1 MYICWEKVRF
11 LRKQWNKL
19 CVLMFEPW
27 PGEKEHLMAI
37 PGGWRCGLGSC
48 FLAKFPLDKRDH
60 GPKHQE
66 GSLHIFKTF
75 DEACE
80 ANRPQQGASMH
91 RKILASPD
99 LERRAFDASKPRF
112 VGELRG
118 ALARRPLWDTRTLF
132 QTDFIYIYALEV
144 KTKDLVR

>member
-1 MYICWEKVRF
+1 
-11 LRKQWNKL
+11 
-19 CVLMFEPW
+19 MFEPW

-60 GPKHQE
+60 GPQHQE

-118 ALARRPLWDTRTLF
+118 ALARRPL
-132 QTDFIYIYALEV
+132 
-144 KTKDLVR
+144 